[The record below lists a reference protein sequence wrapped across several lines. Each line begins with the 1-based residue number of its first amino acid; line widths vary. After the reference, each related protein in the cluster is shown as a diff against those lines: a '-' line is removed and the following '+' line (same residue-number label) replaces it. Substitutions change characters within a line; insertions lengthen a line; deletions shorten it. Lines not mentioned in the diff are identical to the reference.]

1 MAGRLNIPVYFRGM
15 MESTTVKV
23 SKRTVRQL
31 AALQHGLH
39 TRTLEET
46 IHLLLKRHRKELLDE
61 AFGADR
67 GRVASFSED
76 DRGENHS

>member
-1 MAGRLNIPVYFRGM
+1 

-23 SKRTVRQL
+23 SKDTVRQL
-31 AALQHGLH
+31 AALQRGLH

-67 GRVASFSED
+67 RRVSSFSEG
-76 DRGENHS
+76 DRGEDRS

>member
-1 MAGRLNIPVYFRGM
+1 M

-23 SKRTVRQL
+23 SKETVRQL
-31 AALQHGLH
+31 SSLQKGLH

-46 IHLLLKRHRKELLDE
+46 IRVLLRKHRKELLDE

-67 GRVASFSED
+67 GKITGFSEG
-76 DRGENHS
+76 DRGEDHS

>member
-1 MAGRLNIPVYFRGM
+1 M

-23 SKRTVRQL
+23 SKETVRQL
-31 AALQHGLH
+31 AALQKGLH

-46 IHLLLKRHRKELLDE
+46 IHLLLKRHRKELLDG

-67 GRVASFSED
+67 GGVSSFSED
-76 DRGENHS
+76 DRGEDSS